1 MTSLKPLPWSPVVA
15 RPPWTHLARHAAA
28 AALRVASALLAHLA
42 HRVAV
47 PAPAAT
53 PPVPAVLEFYA
64 DAGAPE
70 GALYLDG
77 ELVGW
82 IPGVR
87 RL

>member
-1 MTSLKPLPWSPVVA
+1 MTSLKPLPLPLAVPL
-15 RPPWTHLARHAAA
+15 RPHVTRYTAAA
-28 AALRVASALLAHLA
+28 VLRAASKLLAHLA
-42 HRVAV
+42 HRLAT
-47 PAPAAT
+47 PAPAPAH
-53 PPVPAVLEFYA
+53 PLPAVLEFYA

-82 IPGVR
+82 LPSVA

>member
-1 MTSLKPLPWSPVVA
+1 MTSLKPLPLAVPV
-15 RPPWTHLARHAAA
+15 RPYLGRTAAA
-28 AALRVASALLAHLA
+28 AVLRAASALLAHLA
-42 HRVAV
+42 HRLAV
-47 PAPAAT
+47 PAPAPAE
-53 PPVPAVLEFYA
+53 PLPAVLEFYA

-82 IPGVR
+82 LPGVR

>member
-1 MTSLKPLPWSPVVA
+1 MTSLKPLPWSPVVS

-28 AALRVASALLAHLA
+28 ALLRAASGLLAHLA
-42 HRVAV
+42 RRVAV
-47 PAPAAT
+47 PAVLPAE
-53 PPVPAVLEFYA
+53 PLPRELEFYA

-82 IPGVR
+82 IPGVL